1 MNNKQ
6 FYKEAF
12 DSIRMSPESIR
23 KVKNMSEINKKR
35 KLKTGFRVAIA
46 AAALSAVFGISNVAV
61 YAATGDTLVEKVE
74 KKISVYINGKKTDYS
89 RIEKQKDKDGNDC
102 YVIKLDEGK
111 EKKAEIRS
119 EG

>member
-46 AAALSAVFGISNVAV
+46 AAAL
-61 YAATGDTLVEKVE
+61 AA
-74 KKISVYINGKKTDYS
+74 
-89 RIEKQKDKDGNDC
+89 
-102 YVIKLDEGK
+102 
-111 EKKAEIRS
+111 IRS
-119 EG
+119 PRGRCPMAWEMLSTAGASASVTSGFSDIAGKHP

>member
-1 MNNKQ
+1 MIPTSATTTAN
-6 FYKEAF
+6 
-12 DSIRMSPESIR
+12 P
-23 KVKNMSEINKKR
+23 
-35 KLKTGFRVAIA
+35 TTA
-46 AAALSAVFGISNVAV
+46 AAALAAIFGISNVAV